1 MIGTNYTNK
10 LPTPIKDAMKQLT
23 NDDCYLIKRRVKG
36 VTGSGAVLNCHQNVQ
51 DLVDRIGGERISGWL
66 LMRKNELYRNGM
78 YIWMFHSIWKTPEN
92 EYVDVTQSDVYGNDK
107 VATFWHDSVRR
118 ADLDEGTAYNSVI
131 TLENDKAVQMIA
143 RGTNTQLS
151 IGTPY
156 WTENSVRFFSGLDEH
171 SGMYRM
177 LHSDYPQNTKML
189 EEQYNCRSEGNRL
202 VPNNKDDK
210 VSTQIFFDFSVS

>member
-1 MIGTNYTNK
+1 
-10 LPTPIKDAMKQLT
+10 
-23 NDDCYLIKRRVKG
+23 
-36 VTGSGAVLNCHQNVQ
+36 VQ
-51 DLVDRIGGERISGWL
+51 DLVDKIGGERISGWL

-92 EYVDVTQSDVYGNDK
+92 EYVDVTQSDIYGNDK

-143 RGTNTQLS
+143 GGTNTQLS

-156 WTENSVRFFSGLDEH
+156 WTENSVRFFSGLGEH

-202 VPNNKDDK
+202 VPNNKSDK